1 VVEVE
6 LRAAGVDDEPFLWR
20 MLLEAAHA
28 GDEVDGPDALKSMPE
43 LARYVDGWGRP
54 GDIGVIATR
63 QGEPVGAAWLRL
75 LVGDEAAY
83 GYVDE
88 RTPELAI
95 AVDPA
100 LTGQGIGGAL
110 LARLLLDAGG
120 RFAAVSLS
128 VRRDNDARRLY
139 ERFGF
144 RPVDGT
150 EVDNRAGGTSITM
163 VRRLGPGG
171 GGTMTSAPEVWP

>member
-1 VVEVE
+1 MDE
-6 LRAAGVDDEPFLWR
+6 LTVRAAVADDEPFLWR

-28 GDEVDGPDALKSMPE
+28 GDEVDGPDALKAMPE
-43 LARYVDGWGRP
+43 LARYVAGWGRP
-54 GDIGVIATR
+54 TDLGVVAAR
-63 QGEPVGAAWLRL
+63 HGEPVGAAWLRL

-83 GYVDE
+83 GYVDD

-100 LTGQGIGGAL
+100 RTGQGIGGAL
-110 LARLLLDAGG
+110 LARLLAEAER

-128 VRRDNDARRLY
+128 VRADNDARRLY

-144 RPVDGT
+144 RPIAGRDVQ
-150 EVDNRAGGTSITM
+150 NRVGGTSITM
-163 VRRLGPGG
+163 VRRF
-171 GGTMTSAPEVWP
+171 